1 MVFKN
6 ILLAITQT
14 SYSFGADEQPEIEWM
29 TPRQMSSEL
38 KVTLAYMRHDS
49 LFFKKVLRDKY
60 YAFIKGEALDL
71 LPGSYFL
78 DFAPALPSISELKK
92 QVMTKVVSLEA
103 SKIFGY
109 TLDNLIIQAWEREKE
124 LLADYQDRLEHAH
137 LLYDLSVFQLRDLYN
152 VVATKHR
159 KAKQECDTSQT
170 GLEYRH
176 AKALVHEYRKQLCL
190 LEKVISKKG
199 L

>member
-6 ILLAITQT
+6 ILISIVQKR
-14 SYSFGADEQPEIEWM
+14 YRFGVDEHPEIEWM

-38 KVTLAYMRHDS
+38 KVTLAYIRHDS

-71 LPGSYFL
+71 VPGSYFL
-78 DFAPALPSISELKK
+78 DFIPALPSISELKK
-92 QVMTKVVSLEA
+92 QVMTKVLSLEA

-109 TLDNLIIQAWEREKE
+109 TLDNLITQAWEREKE

-137 LLYDLSVFQLRDLYN
+137 LLYDVSAPQLRALCN
-152 VVATKHR
+152 IVALKCR
-159 KAKQECDTSQT
+159 KAEQERETSQT
-170 GLEYRH
+170 GLEHRR
-176 AKALVHEYRKQLCL
+176 AKALVYEYGKQVRL
-190 LEKVISKKG
+190 LEKVIFKKG

>member
-1 MVFKN
+1 MVFKD
-6 ILLAITQT
+6 ILHLIIQT
-14 SYSFGADEQPEIEWM
+14 PYKVGTNEHPEIEWM
-29 TPRQMSSEL
+29 TPRQMSFEL
-38 KVTLAYMRHDS
+38 KATLTYIRHDS

-71 LPGSYFL
+71 VPGSYFL

-92 QVMTKVVSLEA
+92 RVMTKVLTLEA

-137 LLYDLSVFQLRDLYN
+137 LLYDLSVFQLRNLHN
-152 VVATKHR
+152 VVAAKRR

-170 GLEYRH
+170 GLEHRR
-176 AKALVHEYRKQLCL
+176 AKALAHEYHKQVRL